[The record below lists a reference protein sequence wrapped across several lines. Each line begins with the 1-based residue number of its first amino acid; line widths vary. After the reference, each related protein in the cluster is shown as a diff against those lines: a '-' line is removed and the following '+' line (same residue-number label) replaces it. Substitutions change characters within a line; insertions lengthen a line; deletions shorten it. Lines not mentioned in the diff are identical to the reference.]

1 MPRKSPANSRQK
13 PTSAD
18 DVLAGLPE
26 SRRREFE
33 RVVQVIRKHLP
44 AGYEET
50 VSSGMIVYQVPF
62 DRYSDTYNGKP
73 LWYAALAAP

>member
-1 MPRKSPANSRQK
+1 MPRKSPANSNQK
-13 PTSAD
+13 PTAVA

-33 RVVQVIRKHLP
+33 RVLQVIRKHLP

-50 VSSGMIVYQVPF
+50 VNASPELRARAAGGIPGQRQEVG
-62 DRYSDTYNGKP
+62 NG
-73 LWYAALAAP
+73 